1 VSADK
6 LDVEFSLGSLMRGEW
21 RASELTLNGFSL
33 DLGLDRKGR
42 VQLPSTAG
50 RSNLGSLT
58 IDRMNVAGQIVL
70 HDAAS
75 GGTLRIDDL
84 TFSGDMRA
92 IAGSMRGDG
101 SFTLLGARTPFRMS
115 SGQSTDGK
123 GTRLHVTAE
132 PGERPRMV
140 DIDGTLTF
148 DNGAPNFDGV
158 LVLTKAMD
166 AKAAEQDSLGR

>member
-92 IAGSMRGDG
+92 IASSMRGDG

-115 SGQSTDGK
+115 SGQST
-123 GTRLHVTAE
+123 TARVRACMS
-132 PGERPRMV
+132 RPSRANV
-140 DIDGTLTF
+140 RGWWIST
-148 DNGAPNFDGV
+148 A
-158 LVLTKAMD
+158 
-166 AKAAEQDSLGR
+166 R